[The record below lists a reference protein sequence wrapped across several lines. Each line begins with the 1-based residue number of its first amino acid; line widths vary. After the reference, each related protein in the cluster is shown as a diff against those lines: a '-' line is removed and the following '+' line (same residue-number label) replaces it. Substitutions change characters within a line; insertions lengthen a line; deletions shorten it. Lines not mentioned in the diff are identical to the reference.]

1 MAIFNS
7 TRNRW
12 LIDFSQKN
20 CERSRWG
27 LNLKF
32 PSRFQLSILKFPC
45 FHVPTFR
52 LARPL
57 TLWPGRRRCQGCE
70 ELSPTKPQKLP
81 LIFVQKKKFGNEICL
96 KMQDEWISGSK
107 DNFSV
112 WERHSWKKC
121 FSFNGWLVAYNPSVW
136 TACHQRSLLVIL
148 LSLCFWETDQCWLG
162 LLTPRAKQWK
172 TVGFRE
178 GQAFSA
184 AFATKVTRVQ
194 LTRLKGAFAC
204 GNSCGP

>member
-1 MAIFNS
+1 MTDWFLTKKNS
-7 TRNRW
+7 E
-12 LIDFSQKN
+12 K
-20 CERSRWG
+20 SRWG

-45 FHVPTFR
+45 FHVVRFR

-70 ELSPTKPQKLP
+70 EISPAKPQKLP
-81 LIFVQKKKFGNEICL
+81 LIFVQKRNSEMRYAWRCRMSGVQEAKNFFQFGRDILE
-96 KMQDEWISGSK
+96 
-107 DNFSV
+107 
-112 WERHSWKKC
+112 KKC
-121 FSFNGWLVAYNPSVW
+121 VSFNGWLVAYNPSVW

-148 LSLCFWETDQCWLG
+148 LSLWFWETDQCWLG

-178 GQAFSA
+178 CSLVSCVSFLEVFS
-184 AFATKVTRVQ
+184 
-194 LTRLKGAFAC
+194 
-204 GNSCGP
+204 